1 MLQLGI
7 PEQHLLLIYINN
19 NTLSIVS
26 SNPESVQ
33 QVKQGLVLQKVA
45 DYKLLVKLRLSL
57 TVVFSSVLAYLI
69 ALPAGSIN
77 WQGAA
82 LLALGGFL
90 VTGAAN
96 ALNQVLEKDYDRLMK
111 RTANRPLATGRM
123 SVSEAVLFAGFMSL
137 VGIVI
142 LALFN
147 PWASF
152 FGTLALVLYAFV
164 YTPMKR
170 IGPVA
175 VFVGAIPGAIPVL
188 IGAVAADARLSVL
201 GLILF
206 GVQFFWQFPHF
217 WAIGWLGHED
227 YSKAGYKLFPSV
239 NGEPDSSAGM
249 QSFVYALLLMPLCF
263 GLYAMG
269 LGSLIA
275 AVIALVLTLGY
286 AVFSWNFYRQANRK
300 SALLLMF
307 YSFGYLPL
315 VLLTFFI
322 DKIFI

>member
-1 MLQLGI
+1 M
-7 PEQHLLLIYINN
+7 
-19 NTLSIVS
+19 S

-33 QVKQGLVLQKVA
+33 QIKENLILQKVS

-57 TVVFSSVLAYLI
+57 TVVFSSVIAYLI
-69 ALPAGSIN
+69 ALPSGPIN

-111 RTANRPLATGRM
+111 RTANRPLAAGRM
-123 SVSEAVLFAGFMSL
+123 SVSEAVLAAGFMSL
-137 VGIVI
+137 FGIVL

-164 YTPMKR
+164 YTPFKR

-175 VFVGAIPGAIPVL
+175 VLIGAVPGALPVL
-188 IGAVAADARLSVL
+188 IGVVAVDAQLSAL

-206 GVQFFWQFPHF
+206 GIQFFWQFPHF

-227 YSKAGYKLFPSV
+227 YSRAGYKLFPSV
-239 NGEPDSSAGM
+239 NGEPDSAAGL

-263 GLYAMG
+263 GLYFIGMG
-269 LGSLIA
+269 TLIA
-275 AVIALVLTLGY
+275 ALVALALTIGY
-286 AVFSWNFYRQANRK
+286 AVFSWSFYRQGNRK
-300 SALLLMF
+300 SALWLMF

-322 DKIFI
+322 DKI

>member
-1 MLQLGI
+1 M
-7 PEQHLLLIYINN
+7 
-19 NTLSIVS
+19 S

-33 QVKQGLVLQKVA
+33 QIKEGLILQKVS

-57 TVVFSSVLAYLI
+57 TVVFSSVIAYLI
-69 ALPAGSIN
+69 ALPSGPIN

-111 RTANRPLATGRM
+111 RTANRPLAAGRM
-123 SVSEAVLFAGFMSL
+123 SVSEAVLAAGFMSL
-137 VGIVI
+137 FGIVL

-164 YTPMKR
+164 YTPFKR

-175 VFVGAIPGAIPVL
+175 VLIGAIPGALPVL
-188 IGAVAADARLSVL
+188 IGVVAVDAQLSAL

-206 GVQFFWQFPHF
+206 GIQFFWQFPHF

-239 NGEPDSSAGM
+239 NGEPDSAAGL

-263 GLYAMG
+263 GLYVIGMG
-269 LGSLIA
+269 TLVA
-275 AVIALVLTLGY
+275 ALVALAFTAGY
-286 AVFSWNFYRQANRK
+286 AVFSWNFYRQASRK

-322 DKIFI
+322 DKI